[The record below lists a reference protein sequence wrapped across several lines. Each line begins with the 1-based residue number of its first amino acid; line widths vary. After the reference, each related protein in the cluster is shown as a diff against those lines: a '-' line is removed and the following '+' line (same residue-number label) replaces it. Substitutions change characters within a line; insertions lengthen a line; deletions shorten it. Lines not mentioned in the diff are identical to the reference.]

1 MNRFARTALMAS
13 VLVMPLAA
21 CSSWDPTDL
30 FDNSFFNPKKPL
42 PGDRKPLFPEGTP
55 GVPQGVPAD
64 LYKGYQAPAAQNGQD
79 DLNNGKNSL
88 ASTQSTQP
96 PGRSPDAPEEEPK
109 TKPKP
114 KPKPKVAAAPPPRAT
129 PTAITV
135 GPGQSAAPPG
145 SASPFPPPP
154 QPQGQAP
161 NPGASQSI
169 WPDPPAPGA
178 NGR

>member
-154 QPQGQAP
+154 QPQGQTP
-161 NPGASQSI
+161 NPGAGQSI
-169 WPDPPAPGA
+169 WPDPPAPSS
-178 NGR
+178 GR

>member
-55 GVPQGVPAD
+55 GVPQGVPPD

-79 DLNNGKNSL
+79 NLNDNGKSSL
-88 ASTQSTQP
+88 ASTQP
-96 PGRSPDAPEEEPK
+96 AGRSPDAPPEEPQAK
-109 TKPKP
+109 PKPKP
-114 KPKPKVAAAPPPRAT
+114 KPKPKVAAAPPPKAT
-129 PTAITV
+129 PTAVTV
-135 GPGQSAAPPG
+135 GPGSSASSPQPSSPWPAPPQQAAAPSNPSG
-145 SASPFPPPP
+145 
-154 QPQGQAP
+154 GQ
-161 NPGASQSI
+161 NI
-169 WPDPPAPGA
+169 WPDPPAPG
-178 NGR
+178 R